1 MNYHGLVKYV
11 IDWQLVSALGQL
23 AVGLVLAIITGIYVS
38 LTHRIMKA
46 SLVQAGA
53 AEALAKLTLETHR
66 DDKRRNA
73 EKVLSTFSLIDMQ
86 VAWLL
91 MEIDPKDG
99 RPRRFA
105 AKHAERMFEP
115 LSMSRKML
123 RELDELPMQA
133 EVRAQLRDTNGALLV
148 LIDSIPRPLGFVPG
162 YEISDVEAEMSLN
175 RVTALANDILANAK
189 VAMGILKDELRTL
202 ADEKAITPLDSL

>member
-1 MNYHGLVKYV
+1 MDYHGLVRYV
-11 IDWQLVSALGQL
+11 IDWQQVSGLGQL
-23 AVGLVLAIITGIYVS
+23 AVGVVLAVITGIYVK

-46 SLVQAGA
+46 SLVQAGV
-53 AEALAKLTLETHR
+53 AEALAKLTLEAHR

-91 MEIDPKDG
+91 IEIDPKDG

-115 LSMSRKML
+115 LSMSRRML
-123 RELDELPMQA
+123 SELDELPMQA

-162 YEISDVEAEMSLN
+162 YEIIEVEAEMSLN
-175 RVTALANDILANAK
+175 KVTELANDILANAK
-189 VAMGILKDELRTL
+189 VAMGILKDELRSL
-202 ADEKAITPLDSL
+202 ADEKAITPLPSL